1 METATAGASSQ
12 ALGSPQFE
20 AEDLYAA
27 YAMVQHFNE
36 LPDKTKVLGV
46 QAILAALSGVY
57 AGAEAVAQ
65 AGAGAADD
73 SLTHPGTAFVY
84 FAVELIKVAV
94 SGVAQSK
101 VCERVLPQVI
111 ATADTLCASFTLT
124 HTDFQIQDMVCWT
137 SDWRSIPAGKCT
149 TGPYHPC
156 SNLAAWYNP

>member
-1 METATAGASSQ
+1 MKTATAGASSQ

-20 AEDLYAA
+20 AEDLYAT
-27 YAMVQHFNE
+27 YAMVQHFTE

-84 FAVELIKVAV
+84 FAVELVKVAV
-94 SGVAQSK
+94 AGVAQSK
-101 VCERVLPQVI
+101 VCSSDCVLPPEI
-111 ATADTLCASFTLT
+111 ADTGVLLLFTLIY
-124 HTDFQIQDMVCWT
+124 TDFQVQDMVCWAT
-137 SDWRSIPAGKCT
+137 DW
-149 TGPYHPC
+149 
-156 SNLAAWYNP
+156 